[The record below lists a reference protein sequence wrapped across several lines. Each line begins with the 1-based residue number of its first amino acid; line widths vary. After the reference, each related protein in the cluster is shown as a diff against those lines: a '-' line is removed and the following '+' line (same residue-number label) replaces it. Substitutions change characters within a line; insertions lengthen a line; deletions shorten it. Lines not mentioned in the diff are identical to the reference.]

1 MNWSIKMLTI
11 EDVARELHI
20 SIMSVRRYIESGQ
33 IKAVKIGKVWRIS
46 QEELNRIMECGC

>member
-1 MNWSIKMLTI
+1 MLTI

>member
-46 QEELNRIMECGC
+46 QDELNRIMECGC

>member
-1 MNWSIKMLTI
+1 MNWSTKVLTI
-11 EDVARELHI
+11 EDVARQLHI

>member
-1 MNWSIKMLTI
+1 MLTI
-11 EDVARELHI
+11 EDVAKRLHI
-20 SIMSVRRYIESGQ
+20 SIMTVRRYIDSGQ